1 MRLASYRLMPLRRQ
15 RIFLSMTRLVG
26 AELDAVGRS
35 CLMRPELFG
44 KPMLRLADE
53 LLRGPSSWTVGER
66 EFLAA
71 VVSEANSCSFCVGTH
86 SAIADR
92 ALPAPAFTNWQD
104 GGAGPAVT
112 AAARFVAKLTKT
124 PDEVGPADLAAARAA
139 GATDAALAEAVYIAF
154 FFNLINRVADALGF
168 THRSERD
175 RLRGA
180 GVLRRG
186 GYRLPRFLYG

>member
-1 MRLASYRLMPLRRQ
+1 MRLASYRLLPLRRQ

-92 ALPAPAFTNWQD
+92 ALPTPAFTNWQD

-112 AAARFVAKLTKT
+112 AAARLVAKLTKT

-139 GATDAALAEAVYIAF
+139 GAPDAALAEAVYIAF

-186 GYRLPRFLYG
+186 GYRLPPFLYG

>member
-1 MRLASYRLMPLRRQ
+1 
-15 RIFLSMTRLVG
+15 
-26 AELDAVGRS
+26 
-35 CLMRPELFG
+35 
-44 KPMLRLADE
+44 
-53 LLRGPSSWTVGER
+53 
-66 EFLAA
+66 
-71 VVSEANSCSFCVGTH
+71 
-86 SAIADR
+86 
-92 ALPAPAFTNWQD
+92 LPTPAFTNWQD

-112 AAARFVAKLTKT
+112 AAARLVAKLTKT
-124 PDEVGPADLAAARAA
+124 PDEVGPADLAAVRAA